1 MKEEHKFNS
10 HIMEQQLNE
19 TKVRKQIEIE
29 EVDSRAQNIY
39 EEKLANSLRELRDAI
54 KNIFFNQKAMYLVLT
69 NLI

>member
-54 KNIFFNQKAMYLVLT
+54 KNIFFNQMAMYLVLT

>member
-39 EEKLANSLRELRDAI
+39 EEKLANSLRELRDAM
-54 KNIFFNQKAMYLVLT
+54 KNIFFNQMAMYLVLT